1 MSEPVRFLIS
11 LSQALSTLALYGE
24 GHPATARATG
34 AAHRHLADLQDVLP
48 RSQFTFLPGEVLFG
62 RELLPEL
69 ENWEWSGRLA
79 QGGIERLE
87 ITGSV
92 DSDQFERFLSHAA
105 AILGLRPGGGV
116 DLWQAGPTSPIRFGR
131 VRVDGARSEATT
143 APLTIATLGY
153 SLREEQDA
161 MGWVH
166 QEVASSNQLPVA
178 EAYGVVRSLSLAMHS
193 GRAMVLPL
201 LQLKEFDQYTTTHS
215 INVSVLT
222 MGLAEFLGLGPSTVR
237 AFGLAGLLHDLGKT
251 KIPQEILTKPGKL
264 TPAER
269 LVVEAHPGDGAR
281 MILEGKEPMNLAAAV
296 AYEHHRCHDGTG
308 YPHLHYP
315 RQAHQA
321 SRLVHVCDVY
331 DALRTRRPYR
341 DAWSSEEAL
350 EYIVGRVGTEFEPA
364 MAASFV
370 DMMRRW
376 DDRIELQSAE
386 PSLPSGGG
394 MHPGAAPASP
404 CGQEVADD
412 ELAVPSGVLDE
423 QAVRVVAARD
433 HSG

>member
-1 MSEPVRFLIS
+1 MSEPVRFLTS
-11 LSQALSTLALYGE
+11 LSHALATLGLYGD
-24 GHPATARATG
+24 GHPATVRAAD
-34 AAHRHLADLQDVLP
+34 AAHRQLADLQAALP
-48 RSQFTFLPGEVLFG
+48 LVEFTFLPGEVLFG

-69 ENWEWSGRLA
+69 ENWEWSARLA

-87 ITGSV
+87 VTGPV
-92 DSDQFERFLSHAA
+92 EPDHFERFLSHAA
-105 AILGLRPGGGV
+105 AILGLRPGGGA
-116 DLWQAGPTSPIRFGR
+116 DLWQAGSSTIRFGR
-131 VRVDGARSEATT
+131 VRVDGARTEATA

-161 MGWVH
+161 IGWVH
-166 QEVASSNQLPVA
+166 QEVASSSRLPVA
-178 EAYGVVRSLSLAMHS
+178 EAYGVVRSLSLAMHG

-201 LQLKEFDQYTTTHS
+201 IQLKEFDQYTTTHA

-222 MGLAEFLGLGPSTVR
+222 MALAEFLGLSPSAVR

-251 KIPQEILTKPGKL
+251 RIPQEILTKPGKL

-269 LVVEAHPGDGAR
+269 LVVEAHPADGAR

-308 YPHLHYP
+308 YPVLHYP

-350 EYIVGRVGTEFEPA
+350 DYIAGRVGTEFDPA
-364 MAASFV
+364 MAASFIE
-370 DMMRRW
+370 MMRRW
-376 DDRIELQSAE
+376 DDRIELQSA
-386 PSLPSGGG
+386 
-394 MHPGAAPASP
+394 
-404 CGQEVADD
+404 
-412 ELAVPSGVLDE
+412 
-423 QAVRVVAARD
+423 
-433 HSG
+433 